1 MSIRFKLGLL
11 LSLLFFAAIGN
22 TVFTF
27 ILEEYGE
34 EKLEW
39 VIHTHEVLIE
49 SERLIGAVID
59 AETGQ
64 RGYLLT
70 QDSAYLEPY
79 HIGVSS
85 VDRHLQ
91 ELFRLT
97 SDNLSQQKRLE
108 NISGLLTKKLAE
120 LDLTINLTQENTPS
134 SISEA
139 SSIVKNNSGKNYM
152 DAIRDELTSFNNEEL
167 VLLEQ
172 RKGAFNESRAYITTL
187 IGAEILFFVFLSI
200 ITAMFVKNKFYQP
213 LGMMIEATAKME
225 RGERQEV
232 SDILPKDEMG
242 YLLSRFYQMSET
254 VYAKAKL
261 LDYEANHDYLTGL
274 KNRTGL
280 DTGVDYSIK
289 ALSYG
294 QKLAIFFIDLNKF
307 KVLNDS
313 LGHDV
318 GDEILKESALRIKES
333 VRSNDA
339 VYRFGGDEFVVIV
352 NDIKEADH
360 AKIVAE
366 KMLAKFSSPF
376 LCRGHVIDISLS
388 IGISISPEDS
398 LQSCELINRAD
409 IAMYAAKRDESVNYK
424 FFDNSMLCRVNDK
437 GDTCSLSTDVIETSH
452 SDNSSQVT

>member
-39 VIHTHEVLIE
+39 VIHTHEVLTE

-85 VDRHLQ
+85 VDSHLQ

-97 SDNLSQQKRLE
+97 IDNLSQQKRLE

-120 LDLTINLTQENTPS
+120 LNLTINLTQENTPS

-139 SSIVKNNSGKNYM
+139 SNIVKNNSGKDYM

-187 IGAEILFFVFLSI
+187 IGAEILFFIFLSI

-254 VYAKAKL
+254 VYAKAQV
-261 LDYEANHDYLTGL
+261 LDHEANHDYLTGL

-294 QKLAIFFIDLNKF
+294 RKLAIFFIDLNKF
-307 KVLNDS
+307 KVLNDT

-318 GDEILKESALRIKES
+318 GDEILKEAALRIKES
-333 VRSNDA
+333 VRVNDA

-360 AKIVAE
+360 ARVIAE
-366 KMLAKFSSPF
+366 KMLAKFDSPF
-376 LCRGHVIDISLS
+376 ICRGNVIDISLS

-398 LQSCELINRAD
+398 SQSSELINRAD
-409 IAMYAAKRDESVNYK
+409 IAMYAVKRDESINYK
-424 FFDNSMLCRVNDK
+424 FFDTSMLN
-437 GDTCSLSTDVIETSH
+437 
-452 SDNSSQVT
+452 

>member
-27 ILEEYGE
+27 ILEKYGE

-85 VDRHLQ
+85 VDSHLQ

-97 SDNLSQQKRLE
+97 SDNLAQQQRLE
-108 NISGLLTKKLAE
+108 NISALLSKKLAE

-134 SISEA
+134 SRSEA
-139 SSIVKNNSGKNYM
+139 SNIVKNNSGKKYM
-152 DAIRDELTSFNNEEL
+152 DAIRGELGAFNHEEL

-172 RKGAFNESRAYITTL
+172 RKGEFKESRAYITTL
-187 IGAEILFFVFLSI
+187 VGVELLFFVFLSI

-213 LGMMIEATAKME
+213 LGMMIEGTAKME
-225 RGERQEV
+225 RGERQEI

-254 VYAKAKL
+254 VYIKAMV
-261 LDYEANHDYLTGL
+261 LDHEANHDYLTGL
-274 KNRTGL
+274 KNRSGL
-280 DTGVDYSIK
+280 EAGVDYSIQT
-289 ALSYG
+289 LNHG

-307 KVLNDS
+307 KALNDT
-313 LGHDV
+313 LGHDI
-318 GDEILKESALRIKES
+318 GDEILKECAVRIKDS

-339 VYRFGGDEFVVIV
+339 VYRFGGDEFVVIL
-352 NDIKEADH
+352 NDIKEVKH
-360 AKIVAE
+360 AQVIAE
-366 KMLAKFSSPF
+366 KMLTKFSSPF
-376 LCRGHVIDISLS
+376 ICKGNLIDISLS

-398 LQSCELINRAD
+398 SESRELLKQAD
-409 IAMYAAKRDESVNYK
+409 IAMYAAKSDMSVNYK
-424 FFDNSMLCRVNDK
+424 FYDSSMLNRER
-437 GDTCSLSTDVIETSH
+437 S
-452 SDNSSQVT
+452 NSRIA